1 MQPHQRLKD
10 SGSVTDY
17 SAVVAMVEEDMKRV
31 DAYIRRSLDSE
42 VLLINQVAEYIIHS
56 GGKRMRPVLHLMSAG
71 ACGVT
76 GDTHIQLAATLEF
89 IHTATLLHDDVV
101 DESSQRRG
109 QDTANAVWGN
119 AASVLVGDF
128 LYSRSFQMMVDVGS
142 MRVMEILSETTNTIA
157 EGEVMQLMNLG
168 NADADEHSYMEIIR
182 CKTAKLFEAATR
194 LGPVLAGMDEVTE
207 QALASYGC
215 HLGLAFQLTDDL
227 LDYTGD
233 AALLGKDIGDDLA
246 EGKPT
251 LPLIYTLK
259 QGSADQRRMVESV
272 IVNGDRDHLSS
283 VVSAIQTSGALEYTS
298 GRATEAA
305 RTAIE
310 KLSVLPES
318 PYRDALTALA
328 HFAVNRLN

>member
-1 MQPHQRLKD
+1 M
-10 SGSVTDY
+10 TDY
-17 SAVVAMVEEDMKRV
+17 SAVVALVAEDMEQV
-31 DAYIRRSLDSE
+31 DLYIRRSLNSE

-71 ACGVT
+71 ACGVS
-76 GDTHIQLAATLEF
+76 GDAHIQLAATLEF

-101 DESSQRRG
+101 DESAQRRG

-168 NADADEHSYMEIIR
+168 NPDADEHSYMEIIR

-194 LGPVLAGMDEVTE
+194 LGPVLAGMDEE
-207 QALASYGC
+207 IERALASYGC

-233 AALLGKDIGDDLA
+233 SSLLGKDIGDDLA

-259 QGSADQRRMVESV
+259 QGSPDQRRMVESV
-272 IVNGDRDHLSS
+272 IVNGDRDHLAS
-283 VVSAIQTSGALEYTS
+283 VVSAIQKSGALEYTS
-298 GRATEAA
+298 GLARDAA
-305 RTAIE
+305 ETAVS
-310 KLSVLPES
+310 KLAVLPES
-318 PYRDALTALA
+318 PYRDSLAALA
-328 HFAVNRLN
+328 HFAVNRLS

>member
-1 MQPHQRLKD
+1 
-10 SGSVTDY
+10 VTDY
-17 SAVVAMVEEDMKRV
+17 SAVVALVAEDMEQV
-31 DAYIRRSLDSE
+31 DLYIRRSLNSE

-71 ACGVT
+71 ACGVS
-76 GDTHIQLAATLEF
+76 GDAHIQLAATLEF

-101 DESSQRRG
+101 DESAQRRG

-168 NADADEHSYMEIIR
+168 NPDADEHSYMEIIR

-194 LGPVLAGMDEVTE
+194 LGPVLAGMDEE
-207 QALASYGC
+207 IERALASYGC

-233 AALLGKDIGDDLA
+233 SSLLGKDIGDDLA

-259 QGSADQRRMVESV
+259 QGSPDQRRMVESV
-272 IVNGDRDHLSS
+272 IVNGDRDHLAS
-283 VVSAIQTSGALEYTS
+283 VVSAIQKSGALEYTS
-298 GRATEAA
+298 GLARDAA
-305 RTAIE
+305 ETAVS
-310 KLSVLPES
+310 KLAVLPES
-318 PYRDALTALA
+318 PYRDSLAALA
-328 HFAVNRLN
+328 HFAVNRLS